1 MHSAPVALTR
11 SRRVLPVVALSLSR
25 QALPRAQ
32 RRAAEVRA
40 ASARK
45 AAAGSDEDH
54 DSEDSDDYYDLLAAK
69 ERVRNGRVTLEGVPM
84 DAAERRRRNFRVA
97 GSPRKPASPVSA
109 TIRSA
114 PALRSWPLGAS
125 ARPAHP
131 RLLSMV
137 RRALRR
143 DVFAEYSVR
152 LPIPILPH
160 PLCANVPQVSL
171 SLAVACRRR
180 GESSSPRRDQ
190 HGG

>member
-1 MHSAPVALTR
+1 MRVR
-11 SRRVLPVVALSLSR
+11 SPPSSSLSLSR
-25 QALPRAQ
+25 RPSPSQRSGVCPLPALYSPTDMRAWPSRPCALSPSHPHAAAGSCPSSRSPSAARFLPRAQ

-125 ARPAHP
+125 ARPGPA
-131 RLLSMV
+131 S
-137 RRALRR
+137 
-143 DVFAEYSVR
+143 
-152 LPIPILPH
+152 
-160 PLCANVPQVSL
+160 
-171 SLAVACRRR
+171 
-180 GESSSPRRDQ
+180 
-190 HGG
+190 

>member
-1 MHSAPVALTR
+1 MRVRSPPSSSLSCAPAAGWRSGVCPLPASHSPARPACLAEPPVPSAPVAPTR

-125 ARPAHP
+125 ARPGPA
-131 RLLSMV
+131 S
-137 RRALRR
+137 
-143 DVFAEYSVR
+143 
-152 LPIPILPH
+152 
-160 PLCANVPQVSL
+160 
-171 SLAVACRRR
+171 
-180 GESSSPRRDQ
+180 
-190 HGG
+190 

>member
-1 MHSAPVALTR
+1 MPSACVALAHPYACLAEPPVRSVPVALTR

-125 ARPAHP
+125 ARPGPA
-131 RLLSMV
+131 S
-137 RRALRR
+137 
-143 DVFAEYSVR
+143 
-152 LPIPILPH
+152 
-160 PLCANVPQVSL
+160 
-171 SLAVACRRR
+171 
-180 GESSSPRRDQ
+180 
-190 HGG
+190 